1 MPRGGKSR
9 QLREL
14 IAARGWRR
22 IGEAEWSE
30 IFTEIPDISVLV
42 LQRLEIPVDPPWC
55 GVRQH
60 TLEELEASLLALS
73 EVYAIRP
80 DLRRFC
86 RDRII
91 VARAR
96 ALHVSRNP
104 RVAEQKRIVKAEMAQ
119 WMLVWLGDPAL
130 FPAWARLRMDL
141 LKPQWAQ

>member
-1 MPRGGKSR
+1 
-9 QLREL
+9 LREL

-86 RDRII
+86 RDRVIA
-91 VARAR
+91 ARAL

-141 LKPQWAQ
+141 LKRQWAQ